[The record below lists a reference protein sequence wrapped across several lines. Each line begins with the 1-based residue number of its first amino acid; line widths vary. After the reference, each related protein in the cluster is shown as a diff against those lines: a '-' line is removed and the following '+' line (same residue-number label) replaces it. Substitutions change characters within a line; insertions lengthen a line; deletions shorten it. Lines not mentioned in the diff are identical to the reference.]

1 MAVTGLRLIF
11 SFLTL
16 ATGLSCAAFTNHSLA
31 TRDGMG
37 AIPVNRDVSKC
48 PGDLVPPYFRY
59 KLQSVVDTSAGL
71 AAQLTLAGDACTA
84 FGQDITD
91 LTVEVNYDTQTRLH
105 VKIYDTARNQFQI
118 PESLIER
125 AGPDDGASSEKSD
138 LVFNYNPEPFEFWI
152 TRKGDGDDARPLF
165 DTRKS
170 SLPPTPIPPVR
181 SGDDSTALPAFNLV
195 FEDQYLEITS
205 ALPKGA
211 NIYGLG
217 EYYSS
222 SGFRRDVGEN
232 GGAGTMPHSAR
243 RYGVHP
249 FYMEHRLDASG
260 KGQSHGVFVLNSNGA
275 DILMLTPPDSEVS
288 LIQYRFIGGVL
299 DFYIFSGPNPKTV
312 VEQYGALLGNPLWT
326 PTWAFGFHL
335 CRWGYTNVADWKSR
349 VEKMREANIPLEVQ
363 WVDIDFYDGYR
374 DFTNDPQNYP
384 MDQVK
389 EFLDFLNHAHD
400 TGMDQNVFVHM
411 VNGSVTRGQVWP
423 GDTYF
428 PDWFA
433 EKTQSWWTSNL
444 KDWYDSGVKFAGI
457 WLDMNE
463 ASNFCDG
470 ICGVNY
476 DPSTTR
482 KREIKSRAHIKR
494 ADGEMTGRTK
504 SGSVNFP
511 PYKIHNAAG
520 DLFRGS
526 IDAFSMHAN
535 GALEYDLHNIY
546 GLGEE
551 KATYNAL
558 LEISPKER
566 PFVISRSTYASAGR
580 WTGHW
585 LGDNHA
591 NWWTMWLNIQGVL
604 QFTMFQ
610 MPMVGADTCG
620 HIADTTEELC
630 NRWSMLSAFMP
641 FYRNHHTKDD
651 NFQEPYLWESV
662 AEASRIAISARYSLL
677 TYWASLF
684 ADVSLSGT
692 PPMRALWWEFPDDA
706 SLFAVDQQF
715 MVGPS
720 ILVTPVLEEGATAV
734 KGVLPG
740 NEEAENWYD
749 FWTHEL
755 ATGKGNITMDAPLS
769 KINVHIRGGSALL
782 LHAAPAYTTTETRA
796 GPYSLLLALGRN
808 GTATGSYYLDDGLS
822 YPPGPSTRLRIT
834 AAGGSVELA
843 PSGEYTIEQKLTEI
857 EVLGAVKPTQ
867 VSVNGAVIP
876 AESWQYVDDQQKLT
890 ISHGGIDLNETV
902 NVVWAVP
909 TSPPNVPGRKCNKRL
924 SRRV

>member
-1 MAVTGLRLIF
+1 MVPI
-11 SFLTL
+11 
-16 ATGLSCAAFTNHSLA
+16 
-31 TRDGMG
+31 
-37 AIPVNRDVSKC
+37 VDVGIKIE
-48 PGDLVPPYFRY
+48 PGDY
-59 KLQSVVDTSAGL
+59 
-71 AAQLTLAGDACTA
+71 
-84 FGQDITD
+84 
-91 LTVEVNYDTQTRLH
+91 
-105 VKIYDTARNQFQI
+105 
-118 PESLIER
+118 
-125 AGPDDGASSEKSD
+125 
-138 LVFNYNPEPFEFWI
+138 
-152 TRKGDGDDARPLF
+152 
-165 DTRKS
+165 
-170 SLPPTPIPPVR
+170 
-181 SGDDSTALPAFNLV
+181 
-195 FEDQYLEITS
+195 
-205 ALPKGA
+205 
-211 NIYGLG
+211 
-217 EYYSS
+217 
-222 SGFRRDVGEN
+222 
-232 GGAGTMPHSAR
+232 
-243 RYGVHP
+243 
-249 FYMEHRLDASG
+249 
-260 KGQSHGVFVLNSNGA
+260 
-275 DILMLTPPDSEVS
+275 
-288 LIQYRFIGGVL
+288 
-299 DFYIFSGPNPKTV
+299 
-312 VEQYGALLGNPLWT
+312 
-326 PTWAFGFHL
+326 
-335 CRWGYTNVADWKSR
+335 
-349 VEKMREANIPLEVQ
+349 
-363 WVDIDFYDGYR
+363 
-374 DFTNDPQNYP
+374 
-384 MDQVK
+384 
-389 EFLDFLNHAHD
+389 AHD
-400 TGMDQNVFVHM
+400 TGLDQNVFVHM
-411 VNGSVTRGQVWP
+411 DNGSVTRGAVWP

-433 EKTQSWWTSNL
+433 ENTQSWWTSNL
-444 KDWYDSGVKFAGI
+444 KKWYDSGVKFDGI

-482 KREIKSRAHIKR
+482 KREIESRANLKR
-494 ADGEMTGRTK
+494 ADGEMTGRKK

-535 GALEYDLHNIY
+535 GALEYDLHNVY

-558 LEISPKER
+558 LEINPKER
-566 PFVISRSTYASAGR
+566 PFIISRSTYASAGR

-585 LGDNHA
+585 LGDNHS

-620 HIADTTEELC
+620 HMDAPNEELC

-651 NFQEPYLWESV
+651 HFQEPYLWESV
-662 AEASRIAISARYSLL
+662 AEASRIAIAARYSLL

-684 ADVSLSGT
+684 ADVSLKGT

-706 SLFAVDQQF
+706 SLFGVDQQF

-720 ILVTPVLEEGATAV
+720 ILVTPVLEPGVTTV

-740 NEEAENWYD
+740 NEETENWYD

-755 ATGKGNITMDAPLS
+755 ATGKGNITMDAPLG

-782 LHAAPAYTTTETRA
+782 LHSAPAYTTTETRA
-796 GPYSLLLALGRN
+796 GPWSLLLALGRN

-843 PSGEYTIEQKLTEI
+843 PAGKYTIEQKLTQI

-867 VSVNGAVIP
+867 ISVNGVAVP
-876 AESWQYVDDQQKLT
+876 AESWQYSDEQQRLT
-890 ISHGGIDLNETV
+890 ISHDGIDLNETV
-902 NVVWAVP
+902 NVGWAVP
-909 TSPPNVPGRKCNKRL
+909 TSPPSGSLPNCGRK
-924 SRRV
+924 RRAWRNWK